1 LRPFVD
7 YRGPA
12 WLVGYRSYPI
22 CGVLG
27 LIAMAILTAWV
38 RA

>member
-1 LRPFVD
+1 VS
-7 YRGPA
+7 YQGPG

-27 LIAMAILTAWV
+27 MTFMGLTTVWAV
-38 RA
+38 SLV